1 MAELARLQSWLQ
13 DAILSGGA
21 EDGEAEQQVV
31 SSGALAAA
39 GRIGVYAGGYRARL
53 IECLRDEY
61 PALRRFAGDTAFD
74 LFARSYI
81 AERRSRSRTLWDY
94 GEGFAA
100 HLESNAP
107 AAAREPGS
115 PLALPAQ
122 LARLERARAEVQ
134 RARGLEREERPPVAA
149 DALLV
154 PGARLAVPDSVRLL
168 ALDFDLAPLVR
179 ASDRGDNLAAPEARP
194 SWIAIART
202 RYRVQVHDLGA
213 GQHAFLA
220 ALADGAAADAAAA
233 RAAASQNRSPGAV
246 IAELALWLPVAA
258 QLGLVVTAASS

>member
-1 MAELARLQSWLQ
+1 MAELAGLQAWLQ
-13 DAILSGGA
+13 DAILAGGA
-21 EDGEAEQQVV
+21 ADGEADRQVV
-31 SSGALAAA
+31 SRGALDAA
-39 GRIGVYAGGYRARL
+39 GRVGVYAGGYRARL
-53 IECLRDEY
+53 VECLRDEY
-61 PALRRFAGDTAFD
+61 PALRRFAGETAFD
-74 LFARSYI
+74 LFARSYV
-81 AERRSRSRTLWDY
+81 AARQSRSRTLWDY

-100 HLESNAP
+100 YLESNAP

-115 PLALPAQ
+115 PLAVPAQ

-134 RARGLEREERPPVAA
+134 RARGIEREDRPAVTA

-179 ASDRGDNLAAPEARP
+179 ASDRGDSLTAPEARP

-202 RYRVQVHDLGA
+202 RYRIQVHELDV

-220 ALADGAAADAAAA
+220 ALADGAAADSAAA
-233 RAAASQNRSPGAV
+233 RAADSLDRSRGAV

-258 QLGLVVTAASS
+258 QQGLVVAATAS